1 MSAWFKNS
9 DNESES
15 IFVRRRKTFITLGII
30 LSVLLIMIFSNQGLL
45 KRVELELDKKRL
57 EMESAKEMRIRDSI
71 LRQIKLMEQDSTEI
85 ERIARERYGMKKPG
99 EKIFYYR
106 NKK

>member
-1 MSAWFKNS
+1 
-9 DNESES
+9 
-15 IFVRRRKTFITLGII
+15 
-30 LSVLLIMIFSNQGLL
+30 MIFSNQGLL